1 MKTSS
6 KRNKSSRAT
15 NRAKDHSI
23 PREHPYRTT
32 KHMSEKIRYLQLST
46 NVNDYDTGET
56 ETATEKDKKTVSS
69 IVTSK
74 KTGDKFLDVEKR

>member
-1 MKTSS
+1 
-6 KRNKSSRAT
+6 
-15 NRAKDHSI
+15 
-23 PREHPYRTT
+23 
-32 KHMSEKIRYLQLST
+32 MSEKIRYLQLST

-74 KTGDKFLDVEKR
+74 KTGYKFLDVEQR

>member
-1 MKTSS
+1 MTN
-6 KRNKSSRAT
+6 KRRIKNKPQRPIKNKLST
-15 NRAKDHSI
+15 PNQL
-23 PREHPYRTT
+23 
-32 KHMSEKIRYLQLST
+32 RYLQLST

-74 KTGDKFLDVEKR
+74 KTGDKFQDVEN